1 MNLKPP
7 DAHQNSTWGDRQA
20 RWRTRVKLSKYLS
33 HKLYLTK
40 MQHHLRHLPQH
51 QGAFYSDYS
60 TWFFDYQACYT
71 VSKTKTRKGKG
82 PKTCLPFCFAW
93 AQAHGKA
100 GLFKHG
106 PSFRRI
112 SGTGSSCPQQ
122 HDAHLLL
129 NKLGKTRQNTV
140 GETRSENYYGLLKAA
155 FAAVLTAWKQYSS
168 PQIFRIYFADS
179 EPHAII

>member
-1 MNLKPP
+1 MIFWLSSLLHSLKNKN
-7 DAHQNSTWGDRQA
+7 QEG
-20 RWRTRVKLSKYLS
+20 
-33 HKLYLTK
+33 
-40 MQHHLRHLPQH
+40 
-51 QGAFYSDYS
+51 QGAKNLFAFLFCLS
-60 TWFFDYQACYT
+60 TGT
-71 VSKTKTRKGKG
+71 
-82 PKTCLPFCFAW
+82 
-93 AQAHGKA
+93 

-140 GETRSENYYGLLKAA
+140 GETRSENYGLLKAA